1 MGGRPLL
8 ALAILGMPLGKL
20 APGTVRE
27 ILAGGASICSEAG
40 IPIAGGHSIDAPEP
54 LYGLA
59 VIGLVDP
66 RRVLRNSGAR
76 AGDVLTG
83 LPNRAGLLSRLHR
96 RAQGAPEANISQIAL
111 MLVDLD
117 RLDR

>member
-54 LYGLA
+54 IYGLA

-76 AGDVLTG
+76 AGDVLILGTAPG
-83 LPNRAGLLSRLHR
+83 LGVISA
-96 RAQGAPEANISQIAL
+96 APKRE
-111 MLVDLD
+111 
-117 RLDR
+117 RLDAT